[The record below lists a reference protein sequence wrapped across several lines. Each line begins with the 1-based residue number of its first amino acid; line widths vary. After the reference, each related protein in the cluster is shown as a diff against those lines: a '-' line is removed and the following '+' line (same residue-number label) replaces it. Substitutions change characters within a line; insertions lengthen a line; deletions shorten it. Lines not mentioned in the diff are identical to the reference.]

1 MLSRKQSQFYS
12 SYCGSS
18 EKVITPAFQASIA
31 SSNLVS
37 RTKSHTFYPL
47 KLVGQ
52 SMAWL
57 SHARWTTIL
66 KSMKDCQ
73 QAVCLAP
80 SWLTHTCQCSRHEL
94 TDGKQPSHVNAK
106 QKAESTGVFL
116 STLLLLRVF
125 VWTAPRRWEWRNTGL
140 FFVGNFVECLN
151 IYRIFLFEYMCI
163 TFCSNSG
170 EEREITGQFEYMSYY
185 LLLKLEPLGH
195 AAPCSLNICRITFYL
210 NFCREVIWSYW
221 FECMSHYLLLKLF
234 ADDTHAGGVWMYVA
248 LPFAQTFNGLT
259 RWNSC
264 LNVCRITF

>member
-18 EKVITPAFQASIA
+18 EKVITLALQASIA

-140 FFVGNFVECLN
+140 FLLGILFE
-151 IYRIFLFEYMCI
+151 FLFEYMSYFPYLYLSILTKICSLI
-163 TFCSNSG
+163 WIYVVLPFAQTF
-170 EEREITGQFEYMSYY
+170 RTRKHWMLQFEYMSYC
-185 LLLKLEPLGH
+185 LLITLKGN
-195 AAPCSLNICRITFYL
+195 SQ
-210 NFCREVIWSYW
+210 
-221 FECMSHYLLLKLF
+221 FECMSYYLLPKLP
-234 ADDTHAGGVWMYVA
+234 
-248 LPFAQTFNGLT
+248 PFNACSRFGL
-259 RWNSC
+259 NIC
-264 LNVCRITF
+264 CIAF

>member
-1 MLSRKQSQFYS
+1 MLSRKQPQFYS

-94 TDGKQPSHVNAK
+94 TDGKQPSHVK
-106 QKAESTGVFL
+106 RQTKSGVYGCFSL
-116 STLLLLRVF
+116 HPSP
-125 VWTAPRRWEWRNTGL
+125 APRLCVNSSSP
-140 FFVGNFVECLN
+140 VGVAKHRLILCCLN
-151 IYRIFLFEYMCI
+151 
-163 TFCSNSG
+163 
-170 EEREITGQFEYMSYY
+170 
-185 LLLKLEPLGH
+185 
-195 AAPCSLNICRITFYL
+195 CSLDICRI
-210 NFCREVIWSYW
+210 NSYSN
-221 FECMSHYLLLKLF
+221 CNGGGNAASLF
-234 ADDTHAGGVWMYVA
+234 GYMPY
-248 LPFAQTFNGLT
+248 
-259 RWNSC
+259 
-264 LNVCRITF
+264 

>member
-18 EKVITPAFQASIA
+18 EKVITLALQASIA

-94 TDGKQPSHVNAK
+94 TDGKQPSHVK
-106 QKAESTGVFL
+106 RQTKSGVYGCFSL
-116 STLLLLRVF
+116 HPSP
-125 VWTAPRRWEWRNTGL
+125 APRLCVNSSSPVGVAKHRLIL
-140 FFVGNFVECLN
+140 FRYFVLN
-151 IYRIFLFEYMCI
+151 VFEYMPY
-163 TFCSNSG
+163 FP
-170 EEREITGQFEYMSYY
+170 Y
-185 LLLKLEPLGH
+185 LDLSILTKICGLIWIYVVLPFNQTYVFFN
-195 AAPCSLNICRITFYL
+195 PFIFSLNMCRITF
-210 NFCREVIWSYW
+210 
-221 FECMSHYLLLKLF
+221 LLKLTSAVGVESF
-234 ADDTHAGGVWMYVA
+234 VWMYVV
-248 LPFAQTFNGLT
+248 LPFYSNYRPKIG
-259 RWNSC
+259 R
-264 LNVCRITF
+264 RD